1 MINFKNIN
9 KLYWV
14 NHINNK
20 VVKMSKEKTKIVDS
34 SKQEQ
39 LTMIDNIVIGTSE
52 LGNKRI
58 VLTTMIIN
66 SVKSGKVILKYKD
79 KITGLERTFKGL
91 NKITNADV
99 RGFVNCYKEWLGV
112 DADPTWDSKTDTGKE
127 RLRILKDSFWVALPM
142 IKVGALQK
150 NKSGKEFTGNKNS
163 EVFVD
168 GEFAK
173 NYSPNPMHSKE
184 SDQVTM
190 KFSELKKA
198 SQNYLN
204 DKSTDL
210 SSDESASK
218 DNSFVTS
225 IKKLTRTINADCSEL
240 VLINQGKK
248 NHQAGTEQAIKH
260 LELACTKWSIEFNK
274 VRQSN
279 MTPEQVARLSQKKV
293 SK

>member
-1 MINFKNIN
+1 MIKFKNIN
-9 KLYWV
+9 KLYGF
-14 NHINNK
+14 NHINKK
-20 VVKMSKEKTKIVDS
+20 VVNMSKEKTKIVDS

-58 VLTTMIIN
+58 VLTKMIVN
-66 SVKSGKVILKYKD
+66 SVQSGKVILKYKD
-79 KITGLERTFKGL
+79 KITGLERTFKGI
-91 NKITNADV
+91 NKITNADI

-112 DADPTWDSKTDTGKE
+112 ETDPTWDNKTDTGKE

-142 IKVGALQK
+142 IKNNALQK

-173 NYSPNPMHSKE
+173 NYSPNPLHSKE

-204 DKSTDL
+204 DKTTDL
-210 SSDESASK
+210 NSDEIASK
-218 DNSFVTS
+218 DNSFVSS
-225 IKKLTRTINADCSEL
+225 IKKLTRTINASKDEL
-240 VLINQGKK
+240 VLKEQ
-248 NHQAGTEQAIKH
+248 QAGTEQAIKQ
-260 LELACTKWSIEFNK
+260 LEIACVKWSTEFNK
-274 VRQSN
+274 VKQSN
-279 MTPEQVARLSQKKV
+279 MTPEQVARLSQKTA
-293 SK
+293 

>member
-1 MINFKNIN
+1 
-9 KLYWV
+9 
-14 NHINNK
+14 
-20 VVKMSKEKTKIVDS
+20 MSKEKTKIVDS

-58 VLTTMIIN
+58 VLTKMIVN
-66 SVKSGKVILKYKD
+66 SVQSGKVILKYKY
-79 KITGLERTFKGL
+79 KITGLERTFKGI
-91 NKITNADV
+91 NKITNADI

-112 DADPTWDSKTDTGKE
+112 ETDPTWDNKTDTGKE

-142 IKVGALQK
+142 IKNNALQK

-173 NYSPNPMHSKE
+173 NYSPNPLHSKE

-204 DKSTDL
+204 DKTTDL
-210 SSDESASK
+210 NSDEIASK
-218 DNSFVTS
+218 DNSFVSS
-225 IKKLTRTINADCSEL
+225 IKKLTRTINASKDEL
-240 VLINQGKK
+240 VLKEQ
-248 NHQAGTEQAIKH
+248 QAGTEQAIKH
-260 LELACTKWSIEFNK
+260 LETACVNWTIEFNK

-279 MTPEQVARLSQKKV
+279 MTPEQVARLSQKTA
-293 SK
+293 

>member
-1 MINFKNIN
+1 MDKQ
-9 KLYWV
+9 
-14 NHINNK
+14 
-20 VVKMSKEKTKIVDS
+20 KTKVVDS
-34 SKQEQ
+34 SKAEQ

-58 VLTTMIIN
+58 VLTKMIVN
-66 SVKSGKVILKYKD
+66 SVQSGKVVLKYKD

-210 SSDESASK
+210 SSDENASK
-218 DNSFVTS
+218 DNSFVSS
-225 IKKLTRTINADCSEL
+225 IKKLTRTINADCNEL
-240 VLINQGKK
+240 VLKSK
-248 NHQAGTEQAIKH
+248 DDHQAGTEQAIKH
-260 LELACTKWSIEFNK
+260 LELACVKWSTEFNK

>member
-1 MINFKNIN
+1 MIKFKNIN
-9 KLYWV
+9 KLYGF
-14 NHINNK
+14 NHINKK

-112 DADPTWDSKTDTGKE
+112 ETDPTWDSKTDTGKE

-173 NYSPNPMHSKE
+173 KYSPNPMHSKE

-204 DKSTDL
+204 DKDTDL
-210 SSDESASK
+210 NSDEIASK
-218 DNSFVTS
+218 DNSFVSS
-225 IKKLTRTINADCSEL
+225 IKKLTRTINASKDEL
-240 VLINQGKK
+240 VLKEQ
-248 NHQAGTEQAIKH
+248 QAGTEQAIKQ
-260 LELACTKWSIEFNK
+260 LEIACVKWSTEFNK
-274 VRQSN
+274 VKQSN
-279 MTPEQVARLSQKKV
+279 MTPEQVARLSQKKTA
-293 SK
+293 

>member
-1 MINFKNIN
+1 MIKLKNIN
-9 KLYWV
+9 KLYGF
-14 NHINNK
+14 NHINKK
-20 VVKMSKEKTKIVDS
+20 VVNMSKEKTKIVDS

-58 VLTTMIIN
+58 VLTKMIVN
-66 SVKSGKVILKYKD
+66 SVQSGKVVLKYKD
-79 KITGLERTFKGL
+79 KITGLERSFKGI

-112 DADPTWDSKTDTGKE
+112 ETDPTWDNKTDTGKE

-204 DKSTDL
+204 DKSTSL

-218 DNSFVTS
+218 DNSFVANV
-225 IKKLTRTINADCSEL
+225 KKLTRSINASASEL
-240 VLINQGKK
+240 VLNIANE
-248 NHQAGTEQAIKH
+248 QAGTEQVIKQ
-260 LELACTKWSIEFNK
+260 LEIACTKWSIEFNK
-274 VRQSN
+274 VKQSN
-279 MTPEQVARLSQKKV
+279 MTPEQVARLSQKTA
-293 SK
+293 

>member
-112 DADPTWDSKTDTGKE
+112 ETDPTWDNKTDTGKE

-173 NYSPNPMHSKE
+173 KYSPNPMHSKE

-198 SQNYLN
+198 SQNYLI
-204 DKSTDL
+204 DKNTDL
-210 SSDESASK
+210 NSDEIASK
-218 DNSFVTS
+218 DNSFVSS
-225 IKKLTRTINADCSEL
+225 IKKLTRTINASKDEL
-240 VLINQGKK
+240 VLKEQ
-248 NHQAGTEQAIKH
+248 QAGTEQAIKH
-260 LELACTKWSIEFNK
+260 LETACVNWTIEFNK
-274 VRQSN
+274 IRQSN
-279 MTPEQVARLSQKKV
+279 MTPEQVARLSQKKTA
-293 SK
+293 

>member
-1 MINFKNIN
+1 MIKFKNIN
-9 KLYWV
+9 KLYGF
-14 NHINNK
+14 NHINKK

-66 SVKSGKVILKYKD
+66 SVKSGKVVLKYKD

-91 NKITNADV
+91 NQITNADV

-112 DADPTWDSKTDTGKE
+112 ETDPTWDSKTDTGKE

-173 NYSPNPMHSKE
+173 KYSPNPMHSKE

-210 SSDESASK
+210 SSDELASK
-218 DNSFVTS
+218 DNSFVSS
-225 IKKLTRTINADCSEL
+225 IKKLTRTINASKDEL
-240 VLINQGKK
+240 VLKDQ
-248 NHQAGTEQAIKH
+248 QAGTEQAIKH
-260 LELACTKWSIEFNK
+260 LEIACVKWSTEFNK
-274 VRQSN
+274 VKQSN
-279 MTPEQVARLSQKKV
+279 MTPEQVARLSQRK
-293 SK
+293 

>member
-1 MINFKNIN
+1 MARDLF
-9 KLYWV
+9 
-14 NHINNK
+14 
-20 VVKMSKEKTKIVDS
+20 
-34 SKQEQ
+34 
-39 LTMIDNIVIGTSE
+39 
-52 LGNKRI
+52 GNR
-58 VLTTMIIN
+58 
-66 SVKSGKVILKYKD
+66 
-79 KITGLERTFKGL
+79 KITNDDMYTK
-91 NKITNADV
+91 KVITNADV

-112 DADPTWDSKTDTGKE
+112 ETDSTWDSKTDTGKE

-142 IKVGALQK
+142 IKVVALQK

-210 SSDESASK
+210 SSDELASK
-218 DNSFVTS
+218 DNSFVSS
-225 IKKLTRTINADCSEL
+225 IKKLTRTINASKDEL
-240 VLINQGKK
+240 VLKDQ
-248 NHQAGTEQAIKH
+248 QAGTEQAIKH
-260 LELACTKWSIEFNK
+260 LEIACVKWSTEFNK
-274 VRQSN
+274 VKQSN
-279 MTPEQVARLSQKKV
+279 MTPEQVARLSQRK
-293 SK
+293 

>member
-1 MINFKNIN
+1 MINFKNIKN
-9 KLYWV
+9 LYWV
-14 NHINNK
+14 NHNKK
-20 VVKMSKEKTKIVDS
+20 VVKMVKEKTNTVDNN
-34 SKQEQ
+34 KQEQ

-58 VLTTMIIN
+58 VLTKMIVN
-66 SVKSGKVILKYKD
+66 TVQSGKVVLKYKD
-79 KITGLERTFKGL
+79 KITGLERTFKNI

-99 RGFVNCYKEWLGV
+99 RGFVNCYKTYLGV
-112 DADPTWDSKTDTGKE
+112 ETDPTWDNKTDTGKE
-127 RLRILKDSFWVALPM
+127 RLRILKDSFWVALPT
-142 IKVGALQK
+142 IKNGCLQK

-173 NYSPNPMHSKE
+173 KYSPNPLHSKE

-210 SSDESASK
+210 SSDETASK
-218 DNSFVTS
+218 DNSFVANV
-225 IKKLTRTINADCSEL
+225 KKLTRSINASTSEL
-240 VLINQGKK
+240 VLNIANE
-248 NHQAGTEQAIKH
+248 QAGTEQVIKQ
-260 LELACTKWSIEFNK
+260 LELACVKWSTEFNK
-274 VRQSN
+274 VKQSN
-279 MTPEQVARLSQKKV
+279 MTPEQVARLKKTA
-293 SK
+293 

>member
-20 VVKMSKEKTKIVDS
+20 VVKMSKEKIKIVDS

-66 SVKSGKVILKYKD
+66 SVKSGKVVLKYKD

-112 DADPTWDSKTDTGKE
+112 ETDSTWDSKTDTGKE

-210 SSDESASK
+210 SSDELASK
-218 DNSFVTS
+218 DNSFVSS
-225 IKKLTRTINADCSEL
+225 IKKLTRTINASKDEL
-240 VLINQGKK
+240 VLKDQ
-248 NHQAGTEQAIKH
+248 QAGTEQAIKH
-260 LELACTKWSIEFNK
+260 LEIACVKWSTEFNK
-274 VRQSN
+274 VKQSN
-279 MTPEQVARLSQKKV
+279 MTPEQVARLSQRK
-293 SK
+293 

>member
-9 KLYWV
+9 KLYWI

-20 VVKMSKEKTKIVDS
+20 AVKMTKEKTKIVDS

-66 SVKSGKVILKYKD
+66 SVKSGKVVLKYKD

-112 DADPTWDSKTDTGKE
+112 ETDSTWDSKTDTGKE
-127 RLRILKDSFWVALPM
+127 RLRILKDSFWVALQM

-210 SSDESASK
+210 SSDELASK
-218 DNSFVTS
+218 DNSFVSS
-225 IKKLTRTINADCSEL
+225 IKKLTRTINASKDEL
-240 VLINQGKK
+240 VLKDQ
-248 NHQAGTEQAIKH
+248 QAGTEQAIKH
-260 LELACTKWSIEFNK
+260 LEIACVKWSTEFNK
-274 VRQSN
+274 VKQSN
-279 MTPEQVARLSQKKV
+279 MTPEQVARLSQRK
-293 SK
+293 

>member
-9 KLYWV
+9 KLYWI
-14 NHINNK
+14 NHINKK

-112 DADPTWDSKTDTGKE
+112 ETDPTWDSKTDTGKE

-173 NYSPNPMHSKE
+173 KYSPNPMHSKE

-204 DKSTDL
+204 DKDTDL
-210 SSDESASK
+210 NSDEIASK
-218 DNSFVTS
+218 DNSFVSS
-225 IKKLTRTINADCSEL
+225 IKKLTRTINASKDEL
-240 VLINQGKK
+240 VLKEQ
-248 NHQAGTEQAIKH
+248 QAGTEQAIKQ
-260 LELACTKWSIEFNK
+260 LEIACVKWSTEFNK
-274 VRQSN
+274 VKQSN
-279 MTPEQVARLSQKKV
+279 MTPEQVARLSQKK
-293 SK
+293 SA

>member
-1 MINFKNIN
+1 MIKFKNIN
-9 KLYWV
+9 KLYGF
-14 NHINNK
+14 NHINKK

-112 DADPTWDSKTDTGKE
+112 ETDPTWDSKTDTGKE

-173 NYSPNPMHSKE
+173 KYSPNPMHSKE

-204 DKSTDL
+204 DKDTDL
-210 SSDESASK
+210 NSDEIASK
-218 DNSFVTS
+218 DNSFVSS
-225 IKKLTRTINADCSEL
+225 IKKLTRTINA
-240 VLINQGKK
+240 
-248 NHQAGTEQAIKH
+248 
-260 LELACTKWSIEFNK
+260 
-274 VRQSN
+274 
-279 MTPEQVARLSQKKV
+279 
-293 SK
+293 SKD

>member
-9 KLYWV
+9 KLYWI

-20 VVKMSKEKTKIVDS
+20 AVKMTKEKTKIVDS

-66 SVKSGKVILKYKD
+66 SVKSGKVVLKYKD

-99 RGFVNCYKEWLGV
+99 RGSVNCYKEWLGV
-112 DADPTWDSKTDTGKE
+112 ETDSTWDSKTDTGKE

-210 SSDESASK
+210 SSDELASK
-218 DNSFVTS
+218 DNSFVSS
-225 IKKLTRTINADCSEL
+225 IKKLTRTINASKDEL
-240 VLINQGKK
+240 VLKEQ
-248 NHQAGTEQAIKH
+248 QAGTEQAIKQ
-260 LELACTKWSIEFNK
+260 LEIACVKWSTEFNK
-274 VRQSN
+274 VKQSN
-279 MTPEQVARLSQKKV
+279 MTPEQVARLSQKTA
-293 SK
+293 

>member
-1 MINFKNIN
+1 MIKFKNIN
-9 KLYWV
+9 KLYGF
-14 NHINNK
+14 NHINKK
-20 VVKMSKEKTKIVDS
+20 VVKMSKDKTKIVDS

-66 SVKSGKVILKYKD
+66 SVKSGKVVLKYKD

-112 DADPTWDSKTDTGKE
+112 ETDPTWDSKTDTGKE

-173 NYSPNPMHSKE
+173 KYSPNPMHSKE

-204 DKSTDL
+204 DKDTDL
-210 SSDESASK
+210 NSDEIASK
-218 DNSFVTS
+218 DNSFVSS
-225 IKKLTRTINADCSEL
+225 IKKLTRTINASKDEL
-240 VLINQGKK
+240 VLKEQ
-248 NHQAGTEQAIKH
+248 QAGTEQAIKQ
-260 LELACTKWSIEFNK
+260 LEIACTKWSIEFNK
-274 VRQSN
+274 VKQSN
-279 MTPEQVARLSQKKV
+279 MTPEQVARLSQKK
-293 SK
+293 SA

>member
-1 MINFKNIN
+1 
-9 KLYWV
+9 
-14 NHINNK
+14 
-20 VVKMSKEKTKIVDS
+20 MSKEKTKIVDS

-112 DADPTWDSKTDTGKE
+112 ETDPTWDSKTDTGKE

-173 NYSPNPMHSKE
+173 KYSPNPMHSKE

-204 DKSTDL
+204 DKDTDL
-210 SSDESASK
+210 NSDEIASK
-218 DNSFVTS
+218 DNSFVSS
-225 IKKLTRTINADCSEL
+225 IKKLTRTINASKDEL
-240 VLINQGKK
+240 VLKEQ
-248 NHQAGTEQAIKH
+248 QAGTEQAIKQ
-260 LELACTKWSIEFNK
+260 LEIACTKWSIEFNK
-274 VRQSN
+274 VKQSN
-279 MTPEQVARLSQKKV
+279 MTPEQVARLSQKKIA
-293 SK
+293 

>member
-20 VVKMSKEKTKIVDS
+20 VVKMNKEKTKIVDS

-66 SVKSGKVILKYKD
+66 SVKSGKVVLKYKD

-112 DADPTWDSKTDTGKE
+112 ETDSTWDSKTDTGKE

-210 SSDESASK
+210 SSDELASK
-218 DNSFVTS
+218 DNSFVSS
-225 IKKLTRTINADCSEL
+225 IKKLTRTINASKDEL
-240 VLINQGKK
+240 VLKDQ
-248 NHQAGTEQAIKH
+248 QAGTEQAIKH
-260 LELACTKWSIEFNK
+260 LEIACVKWSTEFNK
-274 VRQSN
+274 VKQSN
-279 MTPEQVARLSQKKV
+279 MTPEQVARLSQRK
-293 SK
+293 

>member
-1 MINFKNIN
+1 MN
-9 KLYWV
+9 
-14 NHINNK
+14 
-20 VVKMSKEKTKIVDS
+20 KEKIKVVDS

-39 LTMIDNIVIGTSE
+39 LTMVDNIVIGTSE

-58 VLTTMIIN
+58 VLTKMIVN
-66 SVKSGKVILKYKD
+66 SVQSGKVILKYKD
-79 KITGLERTFKGL
+79 KVTGLERTFKGI
-91 NKITNADV
+91 NRITNTDV
-99 RGFVNCYKEWLGV
+99 RGFVNCYKDWLGV
-112 DADPTWDSKTDTGKE
+112 GGLKEWESTTDTGKE

-173 NYSPNPMHSKE
+173 KYSPNPLHSKE

-204 DKSTDL
+204 DKTTDL
-210 SSDESASK
+210 NSDETASK
-218 DNSFVTS
+218 DNSFVAG
-225 IKKLTRTINADCSEL
+225 IKKMTRSINASKSEL
-240 VLINQGKK
+240 TLKDQ
-248 NHQAGTEQAIKH
+248 QAGTEQAIRN
-260 LELACTKWSIEFNK
+260 LEIACTQWSIEFNK
-274 VRQSN
+274 VKQSV
-279 MTPEQVARLSQKKV
+279 MTPEQKARYKKAI
-293 SK
+293 

>member
-1 MINFKNIN
+1 MIILKNIN
-9 KLYWV
+9 KLYGF
-14 NHINNK
+14 NHINKK
-20 VVKMSKEKTKIVDS
+20 VVNMSKEKTKIVDS

-58 VLTTMIIN
+58 VLTKMIVN
-66 SVKSGKVILKYKD
+66 SVQSGKVILKYKD
-79 KITGLERTFKGL
+79 KITGLERTFKGI
-91 NKITNADV
+91 NKITNADI

-112 DADPTWDSKTDTGKE
+112 ETDPTWDNKTDTGKE

-142 IKVGALQK
+142 IKNNALQK

-173 NYSPNPMHSKE
+173 NYSPNPLHSKE

-204 DKSTDL
+204 DKTTDL
-210 SSDESASK
+210 NSDEIASK
-218 DNSFVTS
+218 DNSFVSS
-225 IKKLTRTINADCSEL
+225 IKKLTRTINASKDEL
-240 VLINQGKK
+240 VLKEQ
-248 NHQAGTEQAIKH
+248 QAGTEQAIKH
-260 LELACTKWSIEFNK
+260 LETACVNWTIEFNK

-279 MTPEQVARLSQKKV
+279 MTPEQVARLSQKTA
-293 SK
+293 

>member
-1 MINFKNIN
+1 
-9 KLYWV
+9 
-14 NHINNK
+14 
-20 VVKMSKEKTKIVDS
+20 MSKEKNKIVDS

-58 VLTTMIIN
+58 VLTKMIVN
-66 SVKSGKVILKYKD
+66 SVQSGKVILKYKD

-99 RGFVNCYKEWLGV
+99 RGFVGCYKTWLGV
-112 DADPTWDSKTDTGKE
+112 ETDPSWDNKTDTGKE

-142 IKVGALQK
+142 IKNGALQK
-150 NKSGKEFTGNKNS
+150 NKAGKEFTGNKNS

-173 NYSPNPMHSKE
+173 NYSPNPIHSKE

-204 DKSTDL
+204 DKTTDL
-210 SSDESASK
+210 SSDELASK
-218 DNSFVTS
+218 DNSFVAS
-225 IKKLTRTINADCSEL
+225 IKKLTRTINADKNEL
-240 VLINQGKK
+240 VLKAK
-248 NHQAGTEQAIKH
+248 DHQAGTEQAIKH
-260 LELACTKWSIEFNK
+260 LELACVQWSSEFNK

-279 MTPEQVARLSQKKV
+279 MTPEQVARLSQKK
-293 SK
+293 SA

>member
-9 KLYWV
+9 KLYWI
-14 NHINNK
+14 NHINKK

-66 SVKSGKVILKYKD
+66 SVKSGKVVLKYKD

-112 DADPTWDSKTDTGKE
+112 ETDSTWDSKTDTGKE

-210 SSDESASK
+210 SSDELASK
-218 DNSFVTS
+218 DNSFVSS
-225 IKKLTRTINADCSEL
+225 IKKLTRTINASKDEL
-240 VLINQGKK
+240 VLKDQ
-248 NHQAGTEQAIKH
+248 QAGTEQAIKH
-260 LELACTKWSIEFNK
+260 LEIACVKWSTEFNK
-274 VRQSN
+274 VKQSN
-279 MTPEQVARLSQKKV
+279 MTPEQVARLSQRK
-293 SK
+293 

>member
-9 KLYWV
+9 KLYWI

-20 VVKMSKEKTKIVDS
+20 AVKMTKEKTKIVDS

-66 SVKSGKVILKYKD
+66 SVKSGKVVLKYKD

-112 DADPTWDSKTDTGKE
+112 ETDSTWDSKTDTGKE

-150 NKSGKEFTGNKNS
+150 NKFGKEFTGNKNS

-210 SSDESASK
+210 SSDELASK
-218 DNSFVTS
+218 DNSFVSS
-225 IKKLTRTINADCSEL
+225 IKKLTRTINASKDEL
-240 VLINQGKK
+240 VLKDQ
-248 NHQAGTEQAIKH
+248 QAGTEQAIKH
-260 LELACTKWSIEFNK
+260 LEIACVKWSTEFNK
-274 VRQSN
+274 VKQSN
-279 MTPEQVARLSQKKV
+279 MTPEQVARLSQRK
-293 SK
+293 

>member
-9 KLYWV
+9 KLYWF
-14 NHINNK
+14 NHINKK
-20 VVKMSKEKTKIVDS
+20 VVKMSKEKTNIVDNN
-34 SKQEQ
+34 KQEQ

-58 VLTTMIIN
+58 VLTKMIVN
-66 SVKSGKVILKYKD
+66 TVQSGKVVLKYKD

-112 DADPTWDSKTDTGKE
+112 ETDSTWDSKTDTGKE

-210 SSDESASK
+210 SSDELASK
-218 DNSFVTS
+218 DNSFVSS
-225 IKKLTRTINADCSEL
+225 IKKLTRTINASKDEL
-240 VLINQGKK
+240 VLKDQ
-248 NHQAGTEQAIKH
+248 QAGTEQAIKH
-260 LELACTKWSIEFNK
+260 LEIACVKWSTEFNK
-274 VRQSN
+274 VKQSN
-279 MTPEQVARLSQKKV
+279 MTPEQVERLSQKKTA
-293 SK
+293 

>member
-20 VVKMSKEKTKIVDS
+20 AVKMSKEKAKIVDS

-112 DADPTWDSKTDTGKE
+112 ETDPTWDSKTDTGKE

-173 NYSPNPMHSKE
+173 KYSPNPMHSKE

-204 DKSTDL
+204 DKDTDL
-210 SSDESASK
+210 NSDEIASK
-218 DNSFVTS
+218 DNSFVSS
-225 IKKLTRTINADCSEL
+225 IKKLTRTINASKDEL
-240 VLINQGKK
+240 VLKDQ
-248 NHQAGTEQAIKH
+248 QAGTEQAIKH
-260 LELACTKWSIEFNK
+260 LETACVNWTIEFNK

-279 MTPEQVARLSQKKV
+279 MTPEQVARLSQKKTA
-293 SK
+293 